1 MAHDPMA
8 TLTHQ
13 VAHLERHCA
22 EGKPRKALEYLG
34 IASASLVALGAV
46 FHIGKDLFSSHGNK
60 HQLDELLRRLD
71 AHDKETHK
79 AHKKHHD
86 DDESWGEHVKH
97 SRHKHEE
104 HRR

>member
-22 EGKPRKALEYLG
+22 EGKHRKILEYVG
-34 IASASLVALGAV
+34 IASAAAVAIGAII
-46 FHIGKDLFSSHGNK
+46 HIGKDLFSGRNK

-71 AHDKETHK
+71 RHDRETHK
-79 AHKKHHD
+79 EHHESHAERVKHHRHH
-86 DDESWGEHVKH
+86 EHE
-97 SRHKHEE
+97 R
-104 HRR
+104 